1 MRDQRM
7 GVDRHQL
14 RTTSRLMGSLL
25 SQTELYN
32 RWCSHEPVG
41 CLKKNRDQR
50 SGYRTYQRI
59 GGRSR
64 RLRTYT
70 KGINGVNH
78 VARKNRQSL
87 SKHVRKLTTRQYQ
100 LLD

>member
-1 MRDQRM
+1 MRDQRI
-7 GVDRHQL
+7 GGDRRQL
-14 RTTSRLMGSLL
+14 WTTSRLMGSLL
-25 SQTELYN
+25 SPTELYN
-32 RWCSHEPVG
+32 RRWSHEPVG
-41 CLKKNRDQR
+41 CVKKNRGRR

-78 VARKNRQSL
+78 VALKNRRCL
-87 SKHVRKLTTRQYQ
+87 SKHVRQLTTRQYQ